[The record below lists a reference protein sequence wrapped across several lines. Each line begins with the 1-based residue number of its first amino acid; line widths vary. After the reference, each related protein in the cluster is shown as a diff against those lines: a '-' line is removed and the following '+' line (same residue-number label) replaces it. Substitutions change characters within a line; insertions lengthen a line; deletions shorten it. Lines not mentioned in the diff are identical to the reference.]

1 MKLQN
6 KCYIFLLLFFFGSC
20 VARKSTVEYK
30 ERIVK
35 DTVYKNIKE
44 TIVERFTDTLTIE
57 SPCDSLG
64 NLKPF
69 KTFVKLKQGSVKLT
83 GVNNTI
89 VQEIDLKGYKKIWE
103 KEFISKYNSNKKTK
117 EVDELRFKYPLWLI
131 LVLVGSVLI
140 NLWLLKYKFF

>member
-6 KCYIFLLLFFFGSC
+6 SCYIFLLILFFSNC

-30 ERIVK
+30 ELIVK
-35 DTVYKNIKE
+35 DTVYKNVKE
-44 TIVERFTDTLTIE
+44 TIVERFTDTLKIE

-69 KTFVKLKQGSVKLT
+69 AISTRVKQGTVNLT
-83 GVNNTI
+83 GVNNVITAK
-89 VQEIDLKGYKKIWE
+89 IDLKGYKKRWE
-103 KEFISKYNSNKKTK
+103 KEFISRYNSNKETK
-117 EVDELRFKYPLWLI
+117 EVEIVRYRYNLWLI
-131 LVLVGSVLI
+131 LGLIGSVLL